1 MRIVIIA
8 ICMIFS
14 FFFLFQ
20 EVWADEINP
29 YKSIVEML
37 QINDCPYPNPSNL
50 QEANSNA
57 SYIAQNIKAI
67 QAENREWVEKVKR
80 GIYAERKLG
89 GIK

>member
-8 ICMIFS
+8 MLLVGWVFGS
-14 FFFLFQ
+14 Q
-20 EVWADEINP
+20 AQAGDVNS

-80 GIYAERKLG
+80 SIAVERALAKG
-89 GIK
+89 E